1 MYYLGVDIGGM
12 SIKCGIVDENGVIIG
27 EKRTIVTPTTGG
39 DDCVKG
45 IADLCRDT
53 VKANGLTMDDVIA
66 IGLGVPGT
74 VDGEVA
80 TFVSNLGWEDYPVC
94 QKLKELVAKPVYAG
108 NDANCAAL
116 AEWKFGAGKG
126 YDNVVMVTLGTGV
139 GTGFIVEGKL
149 LLGYKGSGSEGGHM
163 IIKAGGK
170 KCNCGL
176 CGCWERYAATT
187 ALLEAVEA
195 EIANCPQGAIAQ
207 IAKENGG
214 FDGKTLFYALDK
226 GDKRAQEILQNY
238 LEDISLGLINISNI
252 FRPQIMVIGGGI
264 SKQERV
270 VKPLEHLINDCAYG
284 NGRNPYITVR
294 PATFGNDAGIIGA
307 SLLALI

>member
-39 DDCVKG
+39 DDCING
-45 IADLCRDT
+45 IAELCTDT
-53 VKANGLTMDDVIA
+53 LKINALSLDDVAA

-94 QKLKELVAKPVYAG
+94 QKLRDLLGKPVFAG

-126 YDNVVMVTLGTGV
+126 FDNVVMVTLGTGV
-139 GTGFIVEGKL
+139 GTGFIVDGKL
-149 LLGYKGSGSEGGHM
+149 LLGHKGSGSEGGHM

-187 ALLEAVEA
+187 ALLEAVKD
-195 EIANCPQGAIAQ
+195 EIANDPMGV
-207 IAKENGG
+207 IAKIAEEQGG

-226 GDKRAQEILQNY
+226 DDKRAKEILHAY
-238 LEDISLGLINISNI
+238 LGDIALGLINISNI

-264 SKQERV
+264 SRQERV
-270 VKPLEHLINDCAYG
+270 VKPLENMINDCAYG
-284 NGRNPYITVR
+284 NGRNPYIAVR